1 MSKDRQK
8 YIRPLTGSF
17 LGWGDSCTPHRYIR
31 VATANGELAIK
42 VSKQLRP
49 QIQDLQPGVW
59 LAMISQERMDV
70 ATGELEI
77 KVKQLLKLPDTNI
90 PEYSSSSSVELVAP
104 AKSPAQ
110 IRICQGSSCR
120 RRGSEK
126 ICQMMQSYLNRTD
139 LNAQV
144 EIKAVKCLHQCK
156 DAPHII
162 IPDSSEFP
170 RKHYRQVRSIDIDSI
185 MMDTLPTSCPL
196 VSI

>member
-17 LGWGDSCTPHRYIR
+17 LGWSDNRTPHRYMR

-42 VSKQLRP
+42 VSKQLRA

-59 LAMISQERMDV
+59 LAMMIQERMDV
-70 ATGELEI
+70 ATGEIKI

-90 PEYSSSSSVELVAP
+90 PEYSSSSSVELVTP
-104 AKSPAQ
+104 AKNPAQ

-139 LNAQV
+139 LTGQV
-144 EIKAVKCLHQCK
+144 EIKAIKCLHQCK

-162 IPDSSEFP
+162 TPDSSEVP
-170 RKHYRQVRSIDIDSI
+170 RKHYRQVRSIDVDSI
-185 MMDTLPTSCPL
+185 MMDSFPTLCPL